1 MVAIT
6 STSCNYGFISA
17 DLKIGEAIYQIY
29 VRSIDH
35 CPAVILYKFTSVIE
49 ALAKAFSFWVRTQTM
64 LLKTSS
70 PVK

>member
-6 STSCNYGFISA
+6 LTSCNYGFISA

-35 CPAVILYKFTSVIE
+35 CPAVILSKY
-49 ALAKAFSFWVRTQTM
+49 FSDTETPEIDV
-64 LLKTSS
+64 SY
-70 PVK
+70 